1 MAAAGVTAERM
12 GAVRLWINGRER
24 DADVGREVAALAQAL
39 RDPELECCL
48 RAEQPLLAA
57 GEAAGPE
64 ACTDA
69 LLEALRSRCAVDA
82 AAYALPVGG
91 RRTAVLLRRL
101 LWRLMRHPHEWFAF
115 RHNTIH
121 AQLVAQLVFERE
133 ERRREAEELRARVAQ
148 LERAAAG
155 RGDRR

>member
-1 MAAAGVTAERM
+1 M
-12 GAVRLWINGRER
+12 RLWINGRER
-24 DADVGREVAALAQAL
+24 EADVGRELSAKAAAL
-39 RDPELECCL
+39 RDPEIECCL

-57 GEAAGPE
+57 GEAGEPE
-64 ACTDA
+64 DCTDA
-69 LLEALRSRCAVDA
+69 LLEALRARCAVDV

-91 RRTAVLLRRL
+91 RRPAALLRRL

-121 AQLVAQLVFERE
+121 AQLVAQLLFERE
-133 ERRREAEELRARVAQ
+133 ERRREAEELRARVAR

-155 RGDRR
+155 RGERP